1 MQKNTWL
8 KLINK
13 HKNKLLIIFKVEYRR
28 IKKNLYKFDS
38 YIGDYIPIY
47 N

>member
-13 HKNKLLIIFKVEYRR
+13 YKNKLFIIFKVEYRR
-28 IKKNLYKFDS
+28 IKKIFV
-38 YIGDYIPIY
+38 
-47 N
+47 